1 MEGFDCLSASQK
13 VWCRSRQAGNEQQ
26 STGLLHLIGSN
37 PTIANKKTT
46 PKGGFLIGGD
56 GGI

>member
-1 MEGFDCLSASQK
+1 MEGFDEIKVLPSSRPTASRCPPDICIETVQIPI
-13 VWCRSRQAGNEQQ
+13 E
-26 STGLLHLIGSN
+26 
-37 PTIANKKTT
+37 ANKKTT